1 MDIIINVNV
10 NVNIKTREAV
20 PNQPIPEP
28 SQGDAVT
35 FTIKQISEK
44 TSLPPHVLRYY
55 ENEGLLP
62 GVERSRNGIRRYSEN
77 DLEWLGLICC
87 LKNTGMSIKQIRSFV
102 ELSLEGDGTLKSRCE
117 LLREHKKNV
126 EAQIEEMKKHLAKV
140 TLKLRKFTSQYEAY
154 AGKTGK
160 PGK

>member
-1 MDIIINVNV
+1 MPVL
-10 NVNIKTREAV
+10 
-20 PNQPIPEP
+20 EP

-62 GVERSRNGIRRYSEN
+62 GVERSRNGTRRYSEN

-102 ELSLEGDGTLKSRCE
+102 ELSLEGDITLKSRCE

-160 PGK
+160 PGT

>member
-1 MDIIINVNV
+1 M
-10 NVNIKTREAV
+10 
-20 PNQPIPEP
+20 
-28 SQGDAVT
+28 T
-35 FTIKQISEK
+35 FTIKQVSEK

-62 GVERSRNGIRRYSEN
+62 GVQRSRNGMRRYSEN

-102 ELSLEGDGTLKSRCE
+102 ELSLEGDRSLKSRCE

-140 TLKLRKFTSQYEAY
+140 TCKLRKFTGQYEAY
-154 AGKTGK
+154 AGKAGETGK
-160 PGK
+160 S